1 MKFNIDNLEKY
12 RNNILKKKRG
22 YRFDNN
28 ISIYFIAGTW
38 IFAKRNRILIRKEN
52 WDIFKMEVTR
62 YEQTSKEKRA

>member
-1 MKFNIDNLEKY
+1 MKFNIDNLEEY

-38 IFAKRNRILIRKEN
+38 IFAVRNRIRIREQN
-52 WDIFKMEVTR
+52 WEGFKGKVIKGE
-62 YEQTSKEKRA
+62 Y

>member
-28 ISIYFIAGTW
+28 ISIYLIAGTW
-38 IFAKRNRILIRKEN
+38 IFAKRRNVKSTKKEEN
-52 WDIFKMEVTR
+52 
-62 YEQTSKEKRA
+62 

>member
-28 ISIYFIAGTW
+28 ISIYFMAGQW
-38 IFAKRNRILIRKEN
+38 IFAVRNRIRIREEN
-52 WDIFKMEVTR
+52 WEVFKERVI
-62 YEQTSKEKRA
+62 KEEY

>member
-28 ISIYFIAGTW
+28 ISIYLIAETW

-52 WDIFKMEVTR
+52 WDIFKMEVIR
-62 YEQTSKEKRA
+62 YEQTNKEKRN